1 MKKTLLLI
9 TFIVF
14 FINTTKVFSQN
25 EVSGTVTYLYN
36 YYQGNKADVGS
47 KVYLIDSIMF
57 SNIKNYENLKN
68 YSLLSDKRSLANYC
82 IKDLAE
88 YNSEKEYKKLVKQK
102 ENLENK
108 NKHLQDKNKEDYKN
122 IINDLKPFNDK
133 IESKKKELEKWAN
146 DLKDNKALTDDEWNI
161 YCRNA
166 AESLIDLSNSKNAK
180 TNTINGVGMY
190 TFKKVENGTYYV
202 IIQSKN
208 RSGLDV
214 LSFMGKVYS
223 KKIIVDNSDIDVSY
237 NFTVN

>member
-1 MKKTLLLI
+1 MKKSLLLI
-9 TFIVF
+9 AIITLF
-14 FINTTKVFSQN
+14 TTKSFSQN

-68 YSLLSDKRSLANYC
+68 YSLMSAKRSLANYC

-88 YNSEKEYKKLVKQK
+88 YNSDKEYKKLVKQK

-108 NKHLQDKNKEDYKN
+108 NKHLQVKYKEDYGN

-133 IESKKKELEKWAN
+133 IEGKKKELEKWTN
-146 DLKDNKALTDDEWNI
+146 DLKDNKALTDDEWKI

-214 LSFMGKVYS
+214 LSFMGKVFS
-223 KKIIVDNSDIDVSY
+223 EKIVVNNSDVDVSH
-237 NFTVN
+237 NFTLN